1 MTGKYE
7 RVRGVIDAIADVLR
21 ACALEGGE
29 TAETAQRTL
38 DRLATT
44 ALAPETFADLPSQ
57 SLGRH
62 RTLLNEAIEH
72 MQAPGLLALQQ
83 AVREAV
89 DDLVW
94 AEDQMKYYAPD
105 ADVGAGYRD
114 GNLHTLLIGPGACG
128 FAHADFTLG
137 LFLLHPRT
145 LYRDH
150 AHPAPETYLNL
161 SPRSGWRFGEGDW
174 RDLGPGSLVF
184 NEPMAPHAT
193 RSYAQPFFSVFSWL
207 KDIDNPCVVLP
218 RDDWTEIE
226 RALPH
231 L

>member
-7 RVRGVIDAIADVLR
+7 RVRGVVDAIAGVLR
-21 ACALEGGE
+21 ACTLEGGA
-29 TAETAQRTL
+29 TARAAQRTL

-44 ALAPETFADLPSQ
+44 ALTPGAFADLPPQ
-57 SLGRH
+57 SPGLH
-62 RTLLNEAIEH
+62 RPELTEAIEQ
-72 MQAPGLLALQQ
+72 MQEPGLLALQQ
-83 AVREAV
+83 ALKAAV

-94 AEDQMKYYAPD
+94 AEDQMKYYASD
-105 ADVGAGYRD
+105 ADVGAGYRN

-128 FAHADFTLG
+128 FEHADFTLG

-161 SPRSGWRFGEGDW
+161 SPRSGWRFGESEW

-184 NEPMAPHAT
+184 NPPMAPHAT

-207 KDIDNPCVVLP
+207 EDIGEPCVVLP

-226 RALPH
+226 RALPD

>member
-57 SLGRH
+57 SPGRH

-72 MQAPGLLALQQ
+72 MQAPGLLALQR

-161 SPRSGWRFGEGDW
+161 SPRSGWRFAEGDW

-218 RDDWTEIE
+218 RDDWTAIE

>member
-57 SLGRH
+57 SPGRH
-62 RTLLNEAIEH
+62 RTQLNEAIEH

-105 ADVGAGYRD
+105 ANVGAGYRD

-184 NEPMAPHAT
+184 NAPMAPHAT

-218 RDDWTEIE
+218 RDDWTAIE

>member
-1 MTGKYE
+1 MTGKHE
-7 RVRGVIDAIADVLR
+7 RVRRVIDAIADVLR
-21 ACALEGGE
+21 TCTLEGGA
-29 TAETAQRTL
+29 TAEAAQRTL

-44 ALAPETFADLPSQ
+44 VLTPGAFADLPPQ
-57 SLGRH
+57 SPGRH

-72 MQAPGLLALQQ
+72 MQAPGLLALQK

-128 FAHADFTLG
+128 FTHADFTLG

-184 NEPMAPHAT
+184 NAPMAPHAT

-207 KDIDNPCVVLP
+207 EDIRDPCVVLP

>member
-7 RVRGVIDAIADVLR
+7 RVRGVVDAIAGLLR
-21 ACALEGGE
+21 ACCGDGG
-29 TAETAQRTL
+29 TSAKAAQRTL

-44 ALAPETFADLPSQ
+44 ALTPGAFADLPPQ
-57 SLGRH
+57 SPGRH
-62 RTLLNEAIEH
+62 RALLNEAIEH
-72 MQAPGLLALQQ
+72 MQSPGLLALQQ
-83 AVREAV
+83 ALKAAV

-105 ADVGAGYRD
+105 ADVGAGYRT

-128 FAHADFTLG
+128 FEHADFTLG

-150 AHPAPETYLNL
+150 AHPAPETYVNL

-184 NEPMAPHAT
+184 NPPMAPHAT

-207 KDIDNPCVVLP
+207 EDIGDPCVVLP

-226 RALPH
+226 RALPD

>member
-1 MTGKYE
+1 MTGKHE
-7 RVRGVIDAIADVLR
+7 RVRRVIDAIADVLR
-21 ACALEGGE
+21 TCTLEGGA
-29 TAETAQRTL
+29 TAEAAQRTL

-44 ALAPETFADLPSQ
+44 VLTPGAFADLPPQ
-57 SLGRH
+57 SPGRH

-105 ADVGAGYRD
+105 AEVGTGYRD

-150 AHPAPETYLNL
+150 ALAAPETYLNL

-184 NEPMAPHAT
+184 NVPMAPHAT

-218 RDDWTEIE
+218 RDDWTAIE
-226 RALPH
+226 RALPD